1 MHLTKSN
8 MIAEEHD
15 YCTQFWDHIG
25 MTLSFHPSV
34 HISHK
39 HNVFLLKGQTNNDNT
54 LHTCSI

>member
-1 MHLTKSN
+1 